1 MWRVKPELTWKS
13 DIAPTLG
20 VRVKPPAMAVES
32 KPLFH
37 PEVMRQQVREF
48 TLPEHV
54 AANQS
59 KLQHWARLIASGEAD
74 GFKETALLPDFL
86 TDIFC
91 GLLGYTGPAGEGD
104 AYTLSRERHV
114 EVDGKFADA
123 VLGRFQ
129 KEKEQFIAVVEGKG
143 TRDPLDRPFAGRRMS
158 AVDQAYRYAINLPC
172 DWIIVT
178 SMRETRLYY
187 KGAHQQTYE
196 RFETVR
202 LAADEALLK
211 RFVFLLGAERVV
223 PAQRECHL
231 YELLRASETV
241 GRELT
246 NQFYALYADIR
257 QRVLTRL
264 CRENA
269 AVAPPEI
276 LRCTQKLLDR
286 VLFCAFCECR
296 GLLPAESLK
305 HAFEHRDPYNPHP
318 VWHNFR
324 GLFRAIDEGNAGLN
338 IPAYNGGL
346 FALDPALDALQVPDE
361 VCAHFKELGDYDYR
375 PAREVA
381 DAAETTAVRSVID
394 VDILGHIFE
403 QSITDLER
411 LRESLEAGGR
421 ASVPASPNISE
432 TPRSRGSR
440 GRSPSQGESVG
451 RRRKQEGAVYT
462 PAFIT
467 RYLVEQALGGV
478 LKQHFETFRR
488 QHEAEAAGTARKALA
503 DPNAYD
509 LTALNEPQRKALIRF
524 WEAWQEELKRL
535 RILDPACGSGA
546 ILIEAFNQL
555 HAVYELSNARLEE
568 LRGQRTLFDLDRQ
581 ILQHNLYGV
590 DLNAEA
596 IQICQLSLWIKTAAR
611 GKQLTSL
618 DHTIREGNSV
628 ISDKAV
634 HPKAF
639 DWQAAFPEVFAQG
652 GFDVVVGNPPYI
664 RQELLI
670 PFKPWLEAHYEVFH
684 GMADL
689 YVYFYELGVRML
701 KPGGLLCF
709 IVTNKWMKAGYGEP
723 LRRFFSEKAWV
734 RSVVDFGHAKQI
746 FEEVDVF
753 PSIILVEK
761 PNEAP
766 KPKTARLCTIP
777 REQLRI
783 DDLSV
788 QIEREGTELELAQL
802 RAEGWQLEPTGVV
815 HLLQKIRDAGKPL
828 RELGGVKAYRGI
840 LTGLNEAFLIDDDC
854 KRKLIAEHDGCKEL
868 IKPYVRG
875 ADLGR
880 WSSDWAN
887 LWMIVLPS
895 SNDRAWPWADLGESA
910 EAKFRI
916 EYPSLHRHLKP
927 LEEPLRKRQD
937 KGKYWW
943 ELRSCAYWDAFQRP
957 KIFYQEIQFH
967 PAYSLDV
974 EGRFG
979 NNKTFFLS
987 TANLFLLAVLNSPL
1001 MWWHNWR
1008 YLPHMKDE
1016 ALSPVAFRMEELP
1029 IAEPTASI
1037 REAAET
1043 TARNLI
1049 KITSRQQ
1056 QVQSTLLDWLR
1067 MEYGIEKPSNK
1078 LLAPTELDSNTWI
1091 SEVKRVRGKKQ
1102 PLSSAGLHALRDEY
1116 THTIEPARA
1125 LAAET
1130 LTLERTLSDLVNQA
1144 YALTPAEIALM
1155 WQTAPPR
1162 MPIPWPEG

>member
-1 MWRVKPELTWKS
+1 
-13 DIAPTLG
+13 
-20 VRVKPPAMAVES
+20 MAVES

-37 PEVMRQQVREF
+37 PEVMRQQVRSF
-48 TLPEHV
+48 VLPERV
-54 AANQS
+54 AAWQP
-59 KLQHWARLIASGEAD
+59 KLQHWASLIASGRAD
-74 GFKETALLPDFL
+74 GFKETELLPDFL

-91 GLLGYTGPAGEGD
+91 GLLGYTGPAGPAED
-104 AYTLSRERHV
+104 HTLSRERHV
-114 EVDGKFADA
+114 EADGEFADA

-129 KEKEQFIAVVEGKG
+129 KDKAQFIAVLEGKS

-172 DWIIVT
+172 DWILVT

-187 KGAHQQTYE
+187 KGAHQQAYE

-202 LAADEALLK
+202 LAAAEAQLR

-223 PAQRECHL
+223 PAHGGCHL

-241 GRELT
+241 GRTLT
-246 NQFYALYADIR
+246 NQFYARYADIR
-257 QRVLTRL
+257 QRVLPRL
-264 CRENA
+264 CRENPKVPA
-269 AVAPPEI
+269 PEI

-286 VLFCAFCECR
+286 ILFCAFCEDR
-296 GLLPAESLK
+296 GLLPADSLK
-305 HAFEHRDPYNPHP
+305 HAFAHRDPYNPHP

-346 FALDPALDALQVPDE
+346 FALDPALDALQVSDE

-381 DAAETTAVRSVID
+381 DADEGTAARSVID

-411 LRESLEAGGR
+411 LRHSLETGEGAPTFLSAKR
-421 ASVPASPNISE
+421 DV
-432 TPRSRGSR
+432 TPEADRNVGAPQRR
-440 GRSPSQGESVG
+440 EPPVG

-478 LKQHFETFRR
+478 LKARFETLRAR
-488 QHEAEAAGTARKALA
+488 HEAEAAGTARKALA

-509 LTALNEPQRKALIRF
+509 LPALNEPQRKALIRF
-524 WEAWQEELKRL
+524 WEAWQEELKHI
-535 RILDPACGSGA
+535 RILDLACGSGA

-555 HAVYELSNARLEE
+555 HAAYELSNARLEE

-628 ISDKAV
+628 IGDPAV

-664 RQELLI
+664 RQELLS
-670 PFKPWLEAHYEVFH
+670 PYKPWLKAHYEVFH

-689 YVYFYELGVRML
+689 YVYFYELGVRLL
-701 KPGGLLCF
+701 KPGGLLCYV
-709 IVTNKWMKAGYGEP
+709 VTNKWMKAGYGEP

-753 PSIILVEK
+753 PGILLIEK
-761 PNEAP
+761 PSTD
-766 KPKTARLCTIP
+766 TASPPESVRVCAIP

-783 DDLSV
+783 DDLSEQIV
-788 QIEREGTELELAQL
+788 HEGFSVERQSLSSASWQIEPPG
-802 RAEGWQLEPTGVV
+802 
-815 HLLQKIRDAGKPL
+815 LLQLMAKIESKGQPLKDYAGKRPL
-828 RELGGVKAYRGI
+828 FGVK
-840 LTGLNEAFLIDDDC
+840 TGFNEAYLIDSAT
-854 KRKLIAEHDGCKEL
+854 RQALIADDPACEAV
-868 IKPYVRG
+868 IKPYLRG
-875 ADLGR
+875 QDLKR
-880 WSSDWAN
+880 WHPDWEN
-887 LWMIVLPS
+887 LWIILLKSS
-895 SNDRAWPWADLGESA
+895 SNEPWPWAGKSGGEA
-910 EAKFRI
+910 EATFSKIF
-916 EYPSLHRHLKP
+916 PSLFIRMKQF
-927 LEEPLRKRQD
+927 EERLRARSD
-937 KGKYWW
+937 KGAFWW
-943 ELRSCAYWDAFQRP
+943 ELRSCAYYDVFDRAKVMWQDIGYHSRFCLAGPGLVSEATCF
-957 KIFYQEIQFH
+957 
-967 PAYSLDV
+967 ALDMAD
-974 EGRFG
+974 
-979 NNKTFFLS
+979 LW
-987 TANLFLLAVLNSPL
+987 LLAVLNSPL
-1001 MWWHNWR
+1001 MWCWLWR
-1008 YLPHMKDE
+1008 NTIHGKDE
-1016 ALSPVAFRMEELP
+1016 ALRLKTLYTERIP
-1029 IAEPTASI
+1029 IAPPAGP
-1037 REAAET
+1037 AAET
-1043 TARNLI
+1043 AVRRLI
-1049 KITSRQQ
+1049 DLTGRQQ
-1056 QVQSTLLDWLR
+1056 QTQRTLLDWLR
-1067 MEYGIEKPSNK
+1067 VEYNIEKPSTK
-1078 LLAPTELDSNTWI
+1078 LLAATELDSDAWV
-1091 SEVKRVRGKKQ
+1091 SEVKRIRGKKH

-1116 THTIEPARA
+1116 TRTIEPARA
-1125 LAAET
+1125 CAAET
-1130 LTLERTLSDLVNQA
+1130 LTLEHTLSDLVNQA
-1144 YALTPAEIALM
+1144 YALTPAEIELM

-1162 MPIPWPEG
+1162 MPAPPPTTAA

>member
-1 MWRVKPELTWKS
+1 
-13 DIAPTLG
+13 
-20 VRVKPPAMAVES
+20 MAVES

-37 PEVMRQQVREF
+37 PEVMRQQVRAF
-48 TLPEHV
+48 NLPEHV
-54 AANQS
+54 AACQP
-59 KLQHWARLIASGEAD
+59 KLQHWASLIASGRAD
-74 GFKETALLPDFL
+74 EFKETELLPGFL

-91 GLLGYTGPAGEGD
+91 GLLGYTAPAEAPD
-104 AYTLSRERHV
+104 SYTLSRERHV

-123 VLGRFQ
+123 VLGRFG
-129 KEKEQFIAVVEGKG
+129 KEKAQFITVVEGKG
-143 TRDPLDRPFAGRRMS
+143 ARDPLDRPFAGRRMS

-187 KGAHQQTYE
+187 KGAQQNAYE
-196 RFETVR
+196 HFETVR

-211 RFVFLLGAERVV
+211 RFIFLLGAERVV
-223 PAQRECHL
+223 PVHRDCHL

-269 AVAPPEI
+269 GIAPPEI

-381 DAAETTAVRSVID
+381 DAAENTAVRSVID

-411 LRESLEAGGR
+411 LRESLESPGR

-432 TPRSRGSR
+432 TPASQGSR
-440 GRSPSQGESVG
+440 GRSPSQGDSVG

-478 LKQHFETFRR
+478 LKHRFETLRA
-488 QHEAEAAGTARKALA
+488 QHETEAAGTARKALA

-509 LTALNEPQRKALIRF
+509 LTTLNDPQRKALIRF

-628 ISDKAV
+628 ISDPAV
-634 HPKAF
+634 HPKAL

-664 RQELLI
+664 RQELLS
-670 PFKPWLEAHYEVFH
+670 PLKPWLEAHYEVFH

-761 PNEAP
+761 PTEAP
-766 KPKTARLCTIP
+766 KPKTARLCIIP

-788 QIEREGTELELAQL
+788 QIEKEGTELELAQL

-815 HLLQKIRDAGKPL
+815 HLLQKIRDAGQPL
-828 RELGGVKAYRGI
+828 REIGGVEPYRGI
-840 LTGLNEAFLIDDDC
+840 LTGLNEAFVVDQQTYGKFLGEDPGCSSLLRPFFRGQDVDRWHAASTGLWI
-854 KRKLIAEHDGCKEL
+854 IAIASSENRDW
-868 IKPYVRG
+868 PWSNRG
-875 ADLGR
+875 A
-880 WSSDWAN
+880 
-887 LWMIVLPS
+887 
-895 SNDRAWPWADLGESA
+895 EA
-910 EAKFRI
+910 EATFAKV
-916 EYPSLHRHLKP
+916 YPAIHIHLSRFKSG
-927 LEEPLRKRQD
+927 LQARQD
-937 KGKYWW
+937 QGRYWW
-943 ELRSCAYWDAFQRP
+943 ELRSCAYWADFDRP
-957 KIFYQEIQFH
+957 KIMYPEITWRSQWCLDTAGTLCNNT
-967 PAYSLDV
+967 AY
-974 EGRFG
+974 
-979 NNKTFFLS
+979 FLGS
-987 TANLFLLAVLNSPL
+987 EDLWLLAAANAPIT
-1001 MWWHNWR
+1001 WWFAWR
-1008 YLPHMKDE
+1008 RAVHGKDE
-1016 ALSPVAFRMEELP
+1016 ALRFIKVFVQDLP
-1029 IAEPTASI
+1029 IPRPTPNQKQ
-1037 REAAET
+1037 AAEV
-1043 TARNLI
+1043 AVRRLI
-1049 KITSRQQ
+1049 ELTGHQQ
-1056 QVQSTLLDWLR
+1056 QTQRTLFDWLR
-1067 MEYGIEKPSNK
+1067 VEYGIEKPSNK
-1078 LLAPTELDSNTWI
+1078 LLALTDLDSNTWVN
-1091 SEVKRVRGKKQ
+1091 EVKRIRGKKQ
-1102 PLSSAGLHALRDEY
+1102 PLSSAGLHALRDEH
-1116 THTIEPARA
+1116 TRTIEPARA

-1130 LTLERTLSDLVNQA
+1130 LSLERTLSDLVNQA
-1144 YALTPAEIALM
+1144 YGLTPAEIALM
-1155 WQTAPPR
+1155 WVTAPPR
-1162 MPIPWPEG
+1162 MPVRQPAD

>member
-1 MWRVKPELTWKS
+1 
-13 DIAPTLG
+13 
-20 VRVKPPAMAVES
+20 MAVES

-37 PEVMRQQVREF
+37 PEVLRQQVRSF
-48 TLPEHV
+48 NLPDQTG
-54 AANQS
+54 AWQP
-59 KLQHWARLIASGEAD
+59 KLQHWADLITSGRAD
-74 GFKETALLPDFL
+74 AFKETALLPDFL

-91 GLLGYTGPAGEGD
+91 GLLGYTGPAEAGD
-104 AYTLSRERHV
+104 TYTLSRERHV

-129 KEKEQFIAVVEGKG
+129 KDKTQFIAALEGKG
-143 TRDPLDRPFAGRRMS
+143 TRDPLERPFAGRPMS

-187 KGAHQQTYE
+187 KGAHQQAYE

-202 LAADEALLK
+202 LVADEALLK

-223 PAQRECHL
+223 PAHRECHL

-241 GRELT
+241 GRALT

-296 GLLPAESLK
+296 GLLPAETLK
-305 HAFEHRDPYNPHP
+305 RAFEHRDPYNPHP
-318 VWHNFR
+318 LWLNFR

-346 FALDPALDALQVPDE
+346 FALDAALDALQVPDE
-361 VCAHFKELGDYDYR
+361 VCAHFKDLGDYDYR

-381 DAAETTAVRSVID
+381 DADEGTAVRSVID

-411 LRESLEAGGR
+411 LRQNLSALPASGRGRLVPDSQRENGQTLGR
-421 ASVPASPNISE
+421 AVPAPMQPEAAMPASPVREI
-432 TPRSRGSR
+432 
-440 GRSPSQGESVG
+440 G

-478 LKQHFETFRR
+478 LKQRFETLRR

-509 LTALNEPQRKALIRF
+509 LAALNEPQRKAVIRF

-628 ISDKAV
+628 ISDPAV

-652 GFDVVVGNPPYI
+652 GFDVLVGNPPYI
-664 RQELLI
+664 RQELLTSI
-670 PFKPWLEAHYEVFH
+670 KPWLEAHYEVFH

-689 YVYFYELGVRML
+689 YVYFYELGVRLL

-761 PNEAP
+761 PTEAP

-777 REQLRI
+777 REQLRV

-788 QIEREGTELELAQL
+788 QIEQKGLDVPYAHLSE
-802 RAEGWQLEPTGVV
+802 EGWLLDDPAETALIEKIAKAGIPLCDFTGVS
-815 HLLQKIRDAGKPL
+815 PL
-828 RELGGVKAYRGI
+828 RGVT
-840 LTGLNEAFLIDDDC
+840 TGLNEAFLIDSGTRNRLLQSDPNC
-854 KRKLIAEHDGCKEL
+854 SEIIR
-868 IKPYVRG
+868 PYLRG
-875 ADLGR
+875 QDIDR
-880 WSSDWAN
+880 WSAEWAG
-887 LWMIVLPS
+887 LWMVFARRGIDIDRYPSVKAHLEQYRAQLEPRPEGQRDSGWRGRKPGAYRWFEIQDTTEYWKEFDKPKIIYPEITWRAQWSFDTKKTLS
-895 SNDRAWPWADLGESA
+895 SNTVYFIPCSDL
-910 EAKFRI
+910 
-916 EYPSLHRHLKP
+916 
-927 LEEPLRKRQD
+927 
-937 KGKYWW
+937 W
-943 ELRSCAYWDAFQRP
+943 
-957 KIFYQEIQFH
+957 
-967 PAYSLDV
+967 V
-974 EGRFG
+974 
-979 NNKTFFLS
+979 
-987 TANLFLLAVLNSPL
+987 LAVANSPTN
-1001 MWWHNWR
+1001 WWYSWR
-1008 YLPHMKDE
+1008 KAVHGKDE
-1016 ALSPVAFRMEELP
+1016 ALRFISAYASRLP
-1029 IAEPTASI
+1029 IPQPTDQQRANALPIVDSLI
-1037 REAAET
+1037 RISAAQQET
-1043 TARNLI
+1043 R
-1049 KITSRQQ
+1049 R
-1056 QVQSTLLDWLR
+1056 TLLDWLR
-1067 MEYGIEKPSNK
+1067 VEYGIEKPSNK
-1078 LLAPTELDSNTWI
+1078 LLTATELDSDTWVG
-1091 SEVKRVRGKKQ
+1091 EVKRIRGKKL
-1102 PLSSAGLHALRDEY
+1102 PLTAAGVHSLRGEY
-1116 THTIEPARA
+1116 TRSIEPARA

-1130 LTLERTLSDLVNQA
+1130 MKLERTLSDIVNQA
-1144 YALTPAEIALM
+1144 YALTPAEIDLM
-1155 WQTAPPR
+1155 WKTAPPR
-1162 MPIPWPEG
+1162 MPITSPTA

>member
-1 MWRVKPELTWKS
+1 
-13 DIAPTLG
+13 
-20 VRVKPPAMAVES
+20 
-32 KPLFH
+32 
-37 PEVMRQQVREF
+37 
-48 TLPEHV
+48 
-54 AANQS
+54 
-59 KLQHWARLIASGEAD
+59 
-74 GFKETALLPDFL
+74 
-86 TDIFC
+86 
-91 GLLGYTGPAGEGD
+91 
-104 AYTLSRERHV
+104 
-114 EVDGKFADA
+114 VDGEVADA

-129 KEKEQFIAVVEGKG
+129 KAGEQFVAVLEGKG
-143 TRDPLDRPFAGRRMS
+143 ARDPLDRPFAGRRMS

-178 SMRETRLYY
+178 SMRETRLYH
-187 KGAHQQTYE
+187 KGSPQNAYE
-196 RFETVR
+196 RFETIR
-202 LAADEALLK
+202 LAGDPALLK

-223 PAQRECHL
+223 PAHRDCHL

-257 QRVLTRL
+257 QRVLSRL

-269 AVAPPEI
+269 AIAPQEI
-276 LRCTQKLLDR
+276 LRCIQKLLDR
-286 VLFCAFCECR
+286 VLFCAFCEDR

-305 HAFEHRDPYNPHP
+305 HAFEHRDPYNPRP
-318 VWHNFR
+318 VWLNFR

-346 FALDPALDALQVPDE
+346 FALDESLDGLQVPDE
-361 VCAHFKELGDYDYR
+361 VCAHFKDLGDYDYR

-381 DAAETTAVRSVID
+381 EGDENTEVRSVID

-411 LRESLEAGGR
+411 LRLSLQSGAVPPAASPSPPQQEERAGERRPPLTEGR
-421 ASVPASPNISE
+421 ATILPLLRGEGRGEGELVPVDE
-432 TPRSRGSR
+432 TQARK
-440 GRSPSQGESVG
+440 
-451 RRRKQEGAVYT
+451 RRKQEGAVYT

-467 RYLVEQALGGV
+467 RYIVGQALGGV
-478 LKQHFETFRR
+478 LKQRFEALRL
-488 QHEAEAAGTARKALA
+488 QHESETSGTARKALA

-524 WEAWQEELKRL
+524 WEAWQETLKCL

-546 ILIEAFNQL
+546 FLIEAFDQL
-555 HAVYELSNARLEE
+555 HALYETSNARLEE

-596 IQICQLSLWIKTAAR
+596 VQICQLSLWIKTAAR
-611 GKQLTSL
+611 GKRLTSL
-618 DHTIREGNSV
+618 DHTIGEGNSI

-664 RQELLI
+664 RQELLT
-670 PFKPWLEAHYEVFH
+670 PYKPWLEAHYDAFH
-684 GMADL
+684 GMADI
-689 YVYFYELGVRML
+689 YVYFYELGVRLL
-701 KPGGLLCF
+701 KPGGLLSF

-746 FEEVDVF
+746 FVEADVF
-753 PSIILVEK
+753 PSIIVVEK
-761 PNEAP
+761 PTEAS

-788 QIEREGTELELAQL
+788 QIEKEGAELDLAQL
-802 RAEGWQLEPTGVV
+802 TGEGWQLEPVEVV
-815 HLLQKIRDAGKPL
+815 QLLKKIQGAGKPL
-828 RELGGVKAYRGI
+828 TALGGVKAYRGI
-840 LTGLNEAFLIDDDC
+840 LTGLNEAFLIDDAC
-854 KRKLIAEHDGCKEL
+854 KRKLAAEHAGCTEV

-875 ADLGR
+875 SDLGR
-880 WSSDWAN
+880 WNSDWAH

-895 SNDRAWPWADLGESA
+895 SNDRAWPWADLGEAA
-910 EAKFRI
+910 EAKFKA

-927 LEEPLRKRQD
+927 LEEALRKRQD
-937 KGKYWW
+937 KGRYWW
-943 ELRSCAYWDAFQRP
+943 ELRSCAYWDAFEKP
-957 KIFYQEIQFH
+957 KLFYQEIQFH
-967 PAYSLDV
+967 PSYSFDA

-987 TANLFLLAVLNSPL
+987 TDDLFLLAVLNSPL

-1029 IAEPTASI
+1029 IADPTSAI
-1037 REAAET
+1037 RQAAET
-1043 TARNLI
+1043 AVRRLI
-1049 KITSRQQ
+1049 EITSRQQ
-1056 QVQSTLLDWLR
+1056 QTQRTLLDWLR
-1067 MEYGIEKPSNK
+1067 VEYAIEKPSNK
-1078 LLAPTELDSNTWI
+1078 LLAATDLDSDTWVA
-1091 SEVKRVRGKKQ
+1091 EVKRIRGKKQ
-1102 PLSSAGLHALRDEY
+1102 PLTAAGVQGLRAEY
-1116 THTIEPARA
+1116 TRTIAPALA

-1130 LTLERTLSDLVNQA
+1130 LTLERTLSDLVNQV
-1144 YALTPAEIALM
+1144 YALTPVEIDLM
-1155 WQTAPPR
+1155 WKTAPPR
-1162 MPIPWPEG
+1162 MPIPALKAE